1 MVERMSADVAARLYD
16 LLIDDDATGSDDVEP
31 EVAEA
36 APGNTLRIVSALT
49 LQKIGD
55 RIADPKS
62 VLSWLLVTVGAP
74 AGLTGLLVPIR
85 ESGSLLP
92 QAAMLPRIRRVER
105 RSRVWV
111 AGAVGQALA
120 VAAIAATAVGLR
132 GIAAG
137 IAVLAAL
144 AAFAVSRA
152 MSSIAYK
159 DVLGRTIP
167 KGQRGQVSGLAS
179 VTSGVVTIALGL
191 GLRLVGQDSGA
202 AVLGGLL
209 AAGAVMWAI
218 AAVVFATVREPTDV
232 ESSSSDDRED
242 VSTLATLRH
251 DAPFRRFVTARAL
264 LLVSALSP
272 PFVVALSNEEGEA
285 ALAQLGL
292 FVVAQGLASMLG
304 GRMWGRFADR
314 SSRRT
319 MMAAAG
325 AASAVVVAFLVVGAG
340 VDAAWLFPAAYFLL
354 ALAHEGARLGRKT
367 YVTDMAEGDQ
377 RTTYVAASN
386 TAMGVVLLGAGAISS
401 GLALAGPRLALAFLA
416 AAGLGGVLVG
426 RSLPEVSGATDS

>member
-1 MVERMSADVAARLYD
+1 MSADVAARLYD

-292 FVVAQGLASMLG
+292 FVVAQGL
-304 GRMWGRFADR
+304 
-314 SSRRT
+314 
-319 MMAAAG
+319 
-325 AASAVVVAFLVVGAG
+325 
-340 VDAAWLFPAAYFLL
+340 
-354 ALAHEGARLGRKT
+354 
-367 YVTDMAEGDQ
+367 
-377 RTTYVAASN
+377 
-386 TAMGVVLLGAGAISS
+386 
-401 GLALAGPRLALAFLA
+401 
-416 AAGLGGVLVG
+416 
-426 RSLPEVSGATDS
+426 

>member
-1 MVERMSADVAARLYD
+1 MVAAMSADVAARLYD

-62 VLSWLLVTVGAP
+62 VLAWLLATVGAP

-92 QAAMLPRIRRVER
+92 QAAMLPRIRTVHR

-120 VAAIAATAVGLR
+120 VAAIAATAVALR
-132 GIAAG
+132 GVAAG
-137 IAVLAAL
+137 VAVLAAL

-202 AVLGGLL
+202 VVLAGLL
-209 AAGAVMWAI
+209 AAGAAMWAI
-218 AAVVFATVREPTDV
+218 AAVVFATVREPTEV
-232 ESSSSDDRED
+232 EASAADDRED

-272 PFVVALSNEEGEA
+272 PFVVALSNDEGDA

-325 AASAVVVAFLVVGAG
+325 AASAVVVAFLVVGTG

-401 GLALAGPRLALAFLA
+401 GLALAGPRLALGFLA
-416 AAGLGGVLVG
+416 AAGLAGVVVG
-426 RSLPEVSGATDS
+426 RSLPEVSGPSPD